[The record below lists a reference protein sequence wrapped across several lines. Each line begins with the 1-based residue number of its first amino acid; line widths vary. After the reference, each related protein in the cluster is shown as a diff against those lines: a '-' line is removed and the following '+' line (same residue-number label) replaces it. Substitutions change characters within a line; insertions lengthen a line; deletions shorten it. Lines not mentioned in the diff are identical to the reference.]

1 VNYFL
6 TFVKLENFPILDIN
20 YFFNMYIINT
30 DTYIYIYIYI
40 YMIEYKDEHTTIGYS
55 ICEFLYQDIR
65 LIYTKLN
72 FVSIDY
78 PLVLKLHQIAIRNDT
93 YLFFKCFQMIEF

>member
-1 VNYFL
+1 
-6 TFVKLENFPILDIN
+6 
-20 YFFNMYIINT
+20 MYIING
-30 DTYIYIYIYI
+30 YIHIYIYI
-40 YMIEYKDEHTTIGYS
+40 IEYKDENTTIGYS

-78 PLVLKLHQIAIRNDT
+78 PLVLKLHQTIRSDT